1 MKFILRAKGR
11 RLVLR
16 SYPFY
21 VLSLQNSF
29 VEASFWSSI
38 RHPWIPRPIII
49 LIVTVCGET
58 QPKETY
64 VLYWAGEKDYQV
76 WISSCLDPQEKKRRH
91 LLIFW
96 VQKSHLHLQPIS
108 DSITV
113 TNTYWT
119 RIGSVCAGDEIEA
132 NNEGGSPGD
141 EIFFGEIWDV
151 KFWFITWQ
159 NFWACLEGKGRVER
173 HK

>member
-1 MKFILRAKGR
+1 MSIIINGEIVKFILRAKGR

-29 VEASFWSSI
+29 VESF
-38 RHPWIPRPIII
+38 
-49 LIVTVCGET
+49 CGET

-64 VLYWAGEKDYQV
+64 VHWAGEKDYQV
-76 WISSCLDPQEKKRRH
+76 RISSCLDSQEKKRRH

-96 VQKSHLHLQPIS
+96 VQKTHLHLQPIS

-113 TNTYWT
+113 RNTYWT
-119 RIGSVCAGDEIEA
+119 RIGSVGAGDEIEA
-132 NNEGGSPGD
+132 NNAGRSPGN
-141 EIFFGEIWDV
+141 EIFFGEIDLLLSKTFEHV
-151 KFWFITWQ
+151 
-159 NFWACLEGKGRVER
+159 
-173 HK
+173 